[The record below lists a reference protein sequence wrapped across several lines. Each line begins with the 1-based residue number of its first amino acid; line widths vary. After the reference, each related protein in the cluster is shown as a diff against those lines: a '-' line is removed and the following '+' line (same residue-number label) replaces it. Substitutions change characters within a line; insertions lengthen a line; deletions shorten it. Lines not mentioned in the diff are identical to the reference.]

1 MGSFLCCLRVDD
13 PEEDRH
19 PTASVDGGCLGLIR
33 WSSLPLLNV
42 YVGLFNRGQA
52 RIAPSPEQGTNSSSS
67 TSQQQDR
74 SYMETFRCPL
84 RPLAYD
90 DPRCSQVRR
99 RSDGKVAAK
108 ASSHCHAASEPTRHG
123 NDACVESTAAME
135 KLNEILLKSSLADGL
150 SEEADAYSSS
160 EDEDDCPICL
170 EEYVSENPKMILQC
184 THHYHLS
191 CIYEWMERSEAC
203 PVCGKVMLFNE
214 AT

>member
-1 MGSFLCCLRVDD
+1 MGSLLCCLRVDD

-19 PTASVDGGCLGLIR
+19 PTSVDGGCLGLIR

-74 SYMETFRCPL
+74 SYMDTFRCPL

-99 RSDGKVAAK
+99 RSDGKWLPKPRVI
-108 ASSHCHAASEPTRHG
+108 
-123 NDACVESTAAME
+123 AM
-135 KLNEILLKSSLADGL
+135 LHGL